1 MESRPVAIEVAAAA
15 GYPIHQALRKSWDQM
30 LADLIQNRSGSLLR
44 ETLSP
49 KAMQDAMA
57 AGAGGTAGPAQAA
70 GSR

>member
-1 MESRPVAIEVAAAA
+1 
-15 GYPIHQALRKSWDQM
+15 M